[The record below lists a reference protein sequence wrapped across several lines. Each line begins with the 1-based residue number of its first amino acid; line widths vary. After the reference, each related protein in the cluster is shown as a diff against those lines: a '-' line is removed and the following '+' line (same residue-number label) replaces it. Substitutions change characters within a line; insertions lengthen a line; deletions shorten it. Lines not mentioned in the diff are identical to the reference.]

1 MDDVKEVAPN
11 VQDTL
16 IGKLYKKGKINKAWK
31 PRYFIG
37 SRSLQSIRYYQKE
50 SDLNEDKNEKGRIDL
65 ITISR
70 IETNASSIGVGGLPQ
85 YIAYNPKLKSNKRYT
100 FHLISAPRTYVLAT
114 DSASQLMK
122 WFNFLQSCLY
132 GAEVIMS
139 GYLNVQERKQKGFN
153 SRYFVLN
160 SLQQLKSYDNEHL
173 EHGLGAIDCKQ
184 ITKIDDDQISTDTV
198 SIGYVLD
205 IHIDSH
211 KWTVAAKSQQERSEW
226 VRCIQMMQN
235 DRWQYKL
242 SKQKSLQINK
252 QPKQDEDTKEDG
264 FEPFKINKRPMYDD
278 SGYLERQKATKDDDH
293 SETRESYCTRNEAAM
308 NQWFG
313 PDQLKT
319 NCDETKPKEDEKEK
333 DFRDCYAVNRLAM
346 VMASAKEDMQTTF
359 DVFCQKEVDAD
370 GIYSIT
376 TLINDYHHLLEEH
389 DVELE
394 DIRQFLI
401 DKHGLNCSKS
411 QCDYLSRNYR
421 NRAMYDDSELYKTED
436 AKRMLMNKQL
446 DKMHAYLLHSFDLN
460 YRLTKNEGLRIFG
473 AKTEQKDDKKSD
485 ADDDEDGEHDDE
497 VDVEDA
503 HEGQA
508 IEQMQKVIE
517 RKRIKIRQLV
527 GEEQMT
533 NNKFVTKVV
542 SEKSDE
548 KQSVTQ
554 YSFGFPF
561 KYYQRFRHDKWFIRN
576 KHTDLKHE
584 LLDNPFHKLCNSLW
598 ENQWEAANAFL
609 QCNRIKSLGCSH
621 IARYSEPQPKDT
633 GIKDGSPITAPHVLS
648 LLLYCNFTEL
658 CTVFSS
664 AFRRISEAETDEE
677 VKERN
682 AHFFHW
688 SRLLFEAIHLFGT
701 LIAYHEFGKCAYHGV
716 SRVMVFDSMNQYVYG
731 PFSTTSQ
738 FNVALNFACDTGL
751 VVTLNRS
758 SSTRYNKY
766 FDCAF
771 LSDFSAE
778 AEKLFL
784 NGLLQISD
792 ILHVQSRMSF
802 GKYCRALNVLTSMLS
817 GTPLIARIARKKHAA
832 FYLTMM
838 KDGHEPYPDY
848 VEALWLHAVQHI
860 KRVDIDVQ
868 LLKVVEVD
876 VKTRFDWLT
885 NKKEG
890 HKWGFKVLNSFLMLE
905 NGWINLER
913 LCILLP
919 NLEVVEIE
927 RYKRDGLGRRD
938 KVMET
943 MPLNEQLID
952 RFLEYQPLFPIQ
964 IIIRKPNESEMSMS
978 SFVAKCRETQK
989 GKMNKAFVVES
1000 GTIGLSVCFG
1010 DTPLHQACTNGE
1022 DELVLQL
1029 LKRDDEA
1036 VKASINKPAHY
1047 TKSTPLFIAVDQG
1060 HVKCVAH
1067 MLSLDD
1073 VSLNVLDRRNNS
1085 MFMMAVAHC
1094 DNDIALMLLD
1104 HSDKMKKEGTKHGIV
1119 DINHVDDD
1127 GDSALHLAATNNN
1140 HQIIDALIQRNINT
1154 DLQNSRHETAL
1165 HIACEEQH
1173 TQTVEILLKT
1183 GKANADILNVLGK
1196 TPLMDAINERY
1207 TQGIEL
1213 LLKYGANTN
1222 TQNEHDDD
1230 NVSAT
1235 ALYYAIKKKS
1245 KNTVSLL
1252 LDAGADPTFID
1263 ANGQTY
1269 LHVAAEEA
1277 QIETLK
1283 MLFET
1288 VSGSERMTKE
1298 ELIAF
1303 VNQKDTD
1310 GDTVLHIVSDQ
1321 LECNS
1326 KDCVEFLLQKTA
1338 CDVNILNNE
1347 GRPALSTAL
1356 KSGFN
1361 QIAQMLLAAGAKTDI
1376 INKSSKTLLFD
1387 AVESRYID
1395 LVKAVYDNYLKNSNV
1410 EEATRFVNHVD
1421 NEGKTAVFAAFNA
1434 ECVDYLIE
1442 VGAKIDV
1449 YDNDGGSLLHA
1460 NAREDIYSCEVMETI
1475 YHQITSLRMKRR
1487 KSLTGTEWMQSGCIV
1502 TNPPLMDE
1510 DKVKAFINHA
1520 DNKHE
1525 TALFA
1530 CANDVKLAKYLVSI
1544 GGKIDSRCDINKVNE
1559 HKNTALSNAATEGCL
1574 ELVNILM
1581 DAGAKIDTFNKNNET
1596 PLYRAAEAHAC
1607 DVLKAIYNRYLQ
1619 NTDYAA
1625 ATKFV
1630 NHKNN
1635 KQKTA
1640 LFAPVWDPD
1649 CSGIDC
1655 VAFLLSVGAEV
1666 CLFDNEGKT
1675 PLISASESGDA
1686 ESLKVI
1692 YNHYL
1697 KTTDLAT
1704 ATRLVNHKDK
1714 KKKSALF
1721 HAAPDGYTECIQF
1734 LLSVGAHTDPSDL
1747 DKEGNSLLHQC
1758 AQGESVESMK
1768 VIYEHIVQNIN
1779 ENEAKEFVNLR
1790 NRYGQTAVLVAA
1802 REFGKKDL
1810 IEYLYSIGAALDVF
1824 EGVRGKSV
1832 LHYLYDSDVLQTVYE
1847 LYLKDTNLFQATQL
1861 INAQNFN
1868 NETVLHLAV
1877 SWTNALNNET
1887 VKYLLENTFC
1897 DVNLENNNSETPLM
1911 IAAKEGSTEIVKLLL
1926 TANDVKLVDNHDNCE
1941 ALRLAKRK
1949 KKECADA
1956 IEESLMQQLPTDKAT
1971 QIIKKYPDNYPEH
1984 DDPEDCLIM

>member
-1252 LDAGADPTFID
+1252 LDAGADPTKID
-1263 ANGQTY
+1263 ANQQTY
-1269 LHVAAEEA
+1269 LHVVAEEA
-1277 QIETLK
+1277 QDETLG
-1283 MLFET
+1283 MLFEA
-1288 VSGSERMTKE
+1288 VSARMSKE
-1298 ELIAF
+1298 EMTAF
-1303 VNQKDTD
+1303 VNQQDTD
-1310 GDTVLHIVSDQ
+1310 GDTALHIAAGDDDRK
-1321 LECNS
+1321 N
-1326 KDCVEFLLQKTA
+1326 CVQYLLQNTP
-1338 CDVNILNNE
+1338 CDVNMLNKR
-1347 GRPALSTAL
+1347 GRSALSTAL
-1356 KSGFN
+1356 HGDYA
-1361 QIAQMLLAAGAKTDI
+1361 QIAQMLLAAGSKTDI
-1376 INKSSKTLLFD
+1376 IDKSCQTLLFA
-1387 AVESRYID
+1387 AVGQGNLD
-1395 LVKAVYDNYLKNSNV
+1395 LTKAVYENYMKNSNV
-1410 EEATRFVNHVD
+1410 EEARRFVNHVD
-1421 NEGKTAVFAAFNA
+1421 GEGKTALHAACDTNLGKVS
-1434 ECVDYLIE
+1434 ECVEYLIG
-1442 VGAKIDV
+1442 VGANVDV
-1449 YDNDGGSLLHA
+1449 YDANGGSLLHA
-1460 NAREDIYSCEVMETI
+1460 IARGWAGRDVMEAI
-1475 YHQITSLRMKRR
+1475 YDAIDWTWDRDR
-1487 KSLTGTEWMQSGCIV
+1487 I
-1502 TNPPLMDE
+1502 D
-1510 DKVKAFINHA
+1510 AFVNHA
-1520 DNKHE
+1520 DNEHE

-1530 CANDVKLAKYLVSI
+1530 CANDIKLAKYLLSI
-1544 GGKIDSRCDINKVNE
+1544 GGKIDPQCDIDKVN
-1559 HKNTALSNAATEGCL
+1559 KYKDTALANAASEGCL
-1574 ELVNILM
+1574 ELVNILL
-1581 DAGAKIDTFNKNNET
+1581 DAGAKIDTFNWQNET
-1596 PLYRAAEAHAC
+1596 PLYQAAEKPAI
-1607 DVLKAIYNRYLQ
+1607 DILKAIYNRYLQ
-1619 NTDYAA
+1619 NTDNAA

-1630 NHKNN
+1630 NHENDDKE
-1635 KQKTA
+1635 TA
-1640 LFAPVWDPD
+1640 LFAAARV
-1649 CSGIDC
+1649 SNGTDC
-1655 VAFLLSVGAEV
+1655 VEFLLSVGAEV
-1666 CLFDNEGKT
+1666 CLFNEKGET
-1675 PLISASESGDA
+1675 PFIKASGFGEP
-1686 ESLKVI
+1686 ESLKCL

-1697 KTTDLAT
+1697 ATTDLAT
-1704 ATRLVNHKDK
+1704 ATRLVNHKAK
-1714 KKKSALF
+1714 NKQNALF
-1721 HAAPDGYTECIQF
+1721 AAAEHGYIGVIEF
-1734 LLSVGAHTDPSDL
+1734 LLSVGATASASDI
-1747 DKEGNSLLHQC
+1747 DCEGNSVLHVA
-1758 AQGESVESMK
+1758 AQGKSVGAIK
-1768 VIYEHIVQNIN
+1768 ALYENIVQNTN
-1779 ENEAKEFVNLR
+1779 EKCAQDLLNSR
-1790 NRYGQTAVLVAA
+1790 NQNGETVVLVVAGY
-1802 REFGKKDL
+1802 RRPKDVV
-1810 IEYLYSIGAALDVF
+1810 EYLLGVGAAVNVVD
-1824 EGVRGKSV
+1824 GVKGKSV
-1832 LHYLYDSDVLQTVYE
+1832 LHLDAHRDDIEMLKMVYE
-1847 LYLKDTNLFQATQL
+1847 SYLKDTNLLEATKL
-1861 INAQNFN
+1861 VNAQDFGK
-1868 NETVLHLAV
+1868 ETVLHLAV
-1877 SWTNALNNET
+1877 DSKCTDK
-1887 VKYLLENTFC
+1887 VKYLLENTNC

-1911 IAAKEGSTEIVKLLL
+1911 IAAKKGCTQILKLLL
-1926 TANDVKLVDNHDNCE
+1926 NADGVKLVDNHGNCD

-1949 KKECADA
+1949 KKECADV
-1956 IEESLMQQLPTDKAT
+1956 IEESLMQRLSADEAT
-1971 QIIKKYPDNYPEH
+1971 KIIQKYPDNYPEE
-1984 DDPEDCLIM
+1984 DDDDDCLIM